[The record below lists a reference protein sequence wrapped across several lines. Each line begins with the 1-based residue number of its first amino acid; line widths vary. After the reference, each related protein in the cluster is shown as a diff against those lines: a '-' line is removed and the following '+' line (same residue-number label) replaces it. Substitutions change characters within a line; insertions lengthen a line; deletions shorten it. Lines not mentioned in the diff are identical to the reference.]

1 MPREEAGY
9 VSTNGVNRLSL
20 PVSCDIE
27 WLNGNSFEEQAR
39 FACMVAFLE
48 PVFGG
53 TNLGDRSP
61 QTAVFERDPESMR
74 WRLDFLNRE
83 FAEPW
88 LKDGAQLAIFGGSK
102 CCGVATLRSATAP

>member
-1 MPREEAGY
+1 MAREEAGY
-9 VSTNGVNRLSL
+9 VSANGVNHLSL

-27 WLNGNSFEEQAR
+27 WLKGDTYEDQAR

-53 TNLGDRSP
+53 TNLGERSP
-61 QTAVFERDPESMR
+61 QTAVFEQDTETAL

-83 FAEPW
+83 FAAPW
-88 LKDGAQLAIFGGSK
+88 LKEGAQLAIFLGSK
-102 CCGVATLRSATAP
+102 CRGVATLRSATSP